1 MCALVTGVQTCALPL
16 SAKSG
21 AKSVDVE
28 YEVNGEKKKES
39 FDKLIVAVGRRP
51 NTDGLNA
58 KEIGV
63 TIDERGFVKVDAHYK
78 TNVPGVYA
86 IGDVIG
92 GAMLAHKAIE
102 EGVALAE
109 QLAGHHTQLNYDA
122 VPSVIYTAPEVAWA
136 GLSEEQAKAKGYEVK
151 IGSGPFAANGRAKA
165 MEAAQGSIKVI
176 ADAKRSEEHTS
187 ELQSLMR
194 NSYAVFCLTKQS
206 RKIIEAPRTTD
217 TQC

>member
-1 MCALVTGVQTCALPL
+1 MRISYWSSDVFSSDLRLGAKVIT
-16 SAKSG
+16 AKSG

-63 TIDERGFVKVDAHYK
+63 TIDERGFVKVDAHNK

-92 GAMLAHKAIE
+92 GA
-102 EGVALAE
+102 
-109 QLAGHHTQLNYDA
+109 
-122 VPSVIYTAPEVAWA
+122 
-136 GLSEEQAKAKGYEVK
+136 
-151 IGSGPFAANGRAKA
+151 
-165 MEAAQGSIKVI
+165 
-176 ADAKRSEEHTS
+176 RSEEHTS

-194 NSYAVFCLTKQS
+194 ISYAVFCLKKKNSIT
-206 RKIIEAPRTTD
+206 
-217 TQC
+217 

>member
-1 MCALVTGVQTCALPL
+1 MRISYWSSDVFSSDLRLGAKVIT
-16 SAKSG
+16 AKSG

-102 EGVALAE
+102 EE
-109 QLAGHHTQLNYDA
+109 
-122 VPSVIYTAPEVAWA
+122 I
-136 GLSEEQAKAKGYEVK
+136 
-151 IGSGPFAANGRAKA
+151 GRAH
-165 MEAAQGSIKVI
+165 V
-176 ADAKRSEEHTS
+176 
-187 ELQSLMR
+187 
-194 NSYAVFCLTKQS
+194 
-206 RKIIEAPRTTD
+206 
-217 TQC
+217 